1 MGVRME
7 SNLGRFLPIEPQ
19 SVNRT
24 FGGASSLSGATV
36 GDYWRWAYSDLLG
49 NTSRGLLAQ
58 FIVAKA
64 LGDQR
69 EVVDVWASYDVIAS
83 DGTTVEVKSAAYLQ
97 SWSQTRHSRIRFG
110 IAETWA
116 WDPETGAFTGS
127 RQERQSDVYV
137 FALLGEKDK
146 AKVKPLDLRQWEFYV
161 VSASVL
167 NAELG
172 SAKSISLARLSQM
185 SRSFR
190 VGELAAAV
198 ENRAKR

>member
-1 MGVRME
+1 MTKHLADSVRIHPLDSQQRLFGVP
-7 SNLGRFLPIEPQ
+7 GW
-19 SVNRT
+19 T
-24 FGGASSLSGATV
+24 GATV
-36 GDYWRWAYSDLLG
+36 GEYWRWAYSDIVG

-64 LGDQR
+64 LGDLR
-69 EVVDVWASYDVIAS
+69 EVINVWASYDVVAS

-97 SWSQTRHSRIRFG
+97 SWRQTKYSRIQFG

-116 WDPETGAFTGS
+116 WDPETGAFTGTGQ
-127 RQERQSDVYV
+127 RRQSDGSV

-146 AKVKPLDLRQWEFYV
+146 AKVNPLDLRQWEFYV
-161 VSASVL
+161 VSTSVL

-172 SAKSISLARLSQM
+172 SAKSISLARLSRM

-190 VGELAAAV
+190 VRELAAAV
-198 ENRAKR
+198 ENRAEREEA